1 MSSLIWAANEVL
13 EEFDCQTDV
22 RRFLPADLPVLY
34 SMSEEVQFLRQVE
47 SARDISSNIFS
58 DALTSL
64 LESVEQRPLA
74 MLYFNLNSPLI
85 QRLATIQDESLL
97 ESVSQV
103 LYVQALLAGG
113 YPLRG
118 KELKTMNRELLNL
131 IEHST

>member
-1 MSSLIWAANEVL
+1 
-13 EEFDCQTDV
+13 
-22 RRFLPADLPVLY
+22 
-34 SMSEEVQFLRQVE
+34 
-47 SARDISSNIFS
+47 
-58 DALTSL
+58 
-64 LESVEQRPLA
+64 